1 MTPDA
6 WSGSSQER
14 ITRLRI
20 RHRAHTS
27 SPASTPP
34 SRLRPS
40 VAIVTRGPGRARAE
54 ATQCEQIKPWAALTT
69 SQMVG
74 HNKDITALRQQRHGP
89 VTAMWKSST
98 VAHTVHNSPVDI
110 DAIG

>member
-1 MTPDA
+1 VSLRVVVSRVVAGWIANDAAMTPDA

-14 ITRLRI
+14 ITRLCI
-20 RHRAHTS
+20 RHRAHTT

-54 ATQCEQIKPWAALTT
+54 AMQCEQIKPWAALTT

-74 HNKDITALRQQRHGP
+74 HNKDITAPRQ
-89 VTAMWKSST
+89 
-98 VAHTVHNSPVDI
+98 
-110 DAIG
+110 